1 MREDRSTLDE
11 VTDKTRDCL
20 MDGDSFTSRVPD
32 AHDPARPSWSDRLAA
47 WLGAVIALGV
57 WACALG
63 LALGAW

>member
-1 MREDRSTLDE
+1 MREDRSTFDE

-20 MDGDSFTSRVPD
+20 MDGDSFTDRVPD

-47 WLGAVIALGV
+47 WLGGLVAAAVWIA
-57 WACALG
+57 ALG